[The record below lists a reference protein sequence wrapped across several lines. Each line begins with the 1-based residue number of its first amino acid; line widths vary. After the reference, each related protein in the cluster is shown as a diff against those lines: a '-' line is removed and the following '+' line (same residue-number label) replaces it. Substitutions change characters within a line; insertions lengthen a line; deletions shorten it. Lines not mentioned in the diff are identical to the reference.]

1 VIESGAT
8 GTPRRAFLYVEDMAD
23 ACIHLM
29 KTYSDEELVNIG
41 TGEDISI
48 AEFAAWSP
56 PPLATRRASATI
68 RRGRRHAAKAARRQP
83 PRRTR
88 LARAHLAA
96 DGIKAGLSGVPERDK
111 QAAE

>member
-1 VIESGAT
+1 MVD
-8 GTPRRAFLYVEDMAD
+8 DMAD

-48 AEFAAWSP
+48 ANSP
-56 PPLATRRASATI
+56 RVAATI
-68 RRGRRHAAKAARRQP
+68 WLHRRHHLRSVAADGT
-83 PRRTR
+83 PRKLLDVSASPTR

-96 DGIKAGLSGVPERDK
+96 GWNKLAFRRS
-111 QAAE
+111 